1 MKKAALCILFT
12 FLTLFTSCKNPLD
25 EKELID
31 EGNENLERGE
41 YTRAIMNFRQ
51 CVSANPSSSVAY
63 NRMGM
68 AYDYIS
74 EFDSAMYCYQRAIEI
89 DPNYAQAW
97 VNLGNSYSNKGSYDD
112 AIDAY
117 QKALD
122 LKPHLARVYYY
133 MGLAYN
139 AKEDKETGLEYIK
152 RSARMTY
159 EKAQQHLR
167 NLGESW

>member
-1 MKKAALCILFT
+1 MNKTALCILFT
-12 FLTLFTSCKNPLD
+12 FLTLFICCNSRQD
-25 EKELID
+25 EKALID
-31 EGNENLERGE
+31 EGNECIERGE
-41 YTRAIMNFRQ
+41 YTKAVLSFRQ
-51 CVSANPSSSVAY
+51 CVSANPSNSVAY
-63 NRMGM
+63 NRMGI

-97 VNLGNSYSNKGSYDD
+97 VNLGNSYSNIGSYDD

-133 MGLAYN
+133 IGLAYD
-139 AKEDKETGLEYIK
+139 AKEDKEIGLEYIK
-152 RSARMTY
+152 KSARMTY

-167 NLGESW
+167 KMGESW